1 MERFC
6 VKSSELFSVENIE
19 WVTNMERSSLLKSW
33 LQLVPICKGIS
44 LHGELLQCSRQYQ
57 YGKSL
62 KVDYKLWVWLRGMR
76 AGRYLRTR
84 GKSERELC
92 LKLKWYVIFGG
103 RNGVLLLTNC
113 RDSLL
118 LVLKSKNSVFY
129 SFLSFETLIF
139 CPSNFLFPQILA
151 IDWNMQFFTLK
162 PCNLVILT
170 IMAIIYAIRKCQSHT
185 KLVTFR

>member
-33 LQLVPICKGIS
+33 LQLVPISKGIS
-44 LHGELLQCSRQYQ
+44 LHGELLQCKRQYQ
-57 YGKSL
+57 YGQSL

-84 GKSERELC
+84 GKSARELC

-113 RDSLL
+113 RESFLI
-118 LVLKSKNSVFY
+118 VLK
-129 SFLSFETLIF
+129 LCPLIF
-139 CPSNFLFPQILA
+139 CPSNFLFPQILT
-151 IDWNMQFFTLK
+151 IDGNMQFLS
-162 PCNLVILT
+162 PRGL
-170 IMAIIYAIRKCQSHT
+170 
-185 KLVTFR
+185 